1 MKSIVI
7 VTAFLVGMLFEGANL
22 EKDTIVDDRMN
33 IKSKTGEIKGYIK
46 KDTINPNQINV
57 YDKHG
62 NRKGFLVRDSLKP
75 DAWLFK
81 KQK

>member
-7 VTAFLVGMLFEGANL
+7 VTAFLLAMLFEGANL
-22 EKDTIVDDRMN
+22 EKDTIVDGRMN

-46 KDTINPNQINV
+46 KDTINPNLINI
-57 YDKHG
+57 YDKYG
-62 NRKGFLVRDSLKP
+62 NRKGFLVRDNLNP
-75 DAWLFK
+75 DAWFFK